1 MKQAARTTVLFVFL
15 FAVWAPSLP
24 AATPSSG
31 TITDQN
37 PTVTYTGGPFF
48 VANVTGEVQTLPS
61 CSSPNPCDFY
71 ALTVN
76 VQASDA
82 TTMQITISTSWPNP
96 TADYDLYVFD
106 SNNNLIGSDAGT
118 ADPEIVVIPA
128 VSGTYTVEVVPF
140 NPLGQSFAGT
150 IALQPIPPKPAQG
163 TGIPPRYQNY
173 AAPVSAGGAE
183 SSGEPSIG
191 VDWNPN
197 IAGLKI
203 GTVDTGGATFFTSN
217 LHQFRVSL
225 DDCASPA
232 TALWADVTTP
242 TEDVTSLDPI
252 GLCDH
257 FGTVPTPGRTFQS
270 QLAAATSILAF
281 SDTDGEAW
289 TQSQGSGQPAG
300 VDHQTLGVG
309 PYNLNSTPPPP
320 PHPLYPNAVY
330 YCSQDLVTAFCSRS
344 DDGGLTFG
352 TGVTIYNLTQCGG
365 IHGHVKVAP
374 DGTVYVPNE
383 SCGANQAV
391 AVSTDNG
398 LTWTVRPIP
407 DSTPG
412 NTDPSVGIASDGT
425 VYFGYQDGTGPS
437 HAKIAVSHD
446 RGLTWNPSVDAGA
459 PLGIQNAVFPELVAG
474 DPNRAAFM
482 FLGSPTGGNYQ
493 DTANFKG
500 IWHAYVATTFDGG
513 NTYITVDA
521 TPNDPVQVGSICNMG
536 VGCSNGDRN
545 LLDFNDLTMDSEGRA
560 VGAFA
565 DGCLTGSCDA
575 TSPNFASRAA
585 LGTVLRQ
592 SGGRRLLSAFD
603 PVEPA
608 IPGAPQLVSA
618 LRESSGVLL
627 TWLAPD
633 NGGSPLTNYLI
644 FRGTISGGETLLKK
658 IKATRTQFLDQS
670 AKPSVQY
677 FYRVEAVNSV
687 GTSTFC
693 GEVSVTQP
701 PPGQSACVLPGLTVA
716 QDASGDQVGAPEGA
730 NTQMDIKSVS
740 VAEPFLGT
748 SLPNK
753 LYLTM
758 KVPNLNQPLQPNSI
772 WNVLFTGPDGVQRFV
787 DMNTNTGPIPA
798 FEYGHVSG
806 TTFNTDGAADSASSF
821 SADGTIQI
829 VIADS
834 VVGNLQPGNQLVNV
848 FGETQTLVGAAG
860 TGALLGVDAT
870 RPGRYIVIGNG
881 ACALSP
887 SQ

>member
-1 MKQAARTTVLFVFL
+1 MQQAARNTVLLIFL

-24 AATPSSG
+24 AATPGSG

-37 PTVTYTGGPFF
+37 ATVTYTGGPYF
-48 VANVTGEVQTLPS
+48 VANVTGQVQTPPACLAPMQ
-61 CSSPNPCDFY
+61 CDLFTLSVSV
-71 ALTVN
+71 AAN
-76 VQASDA
+76 DAS
-82 TTMQITISTSWPNP
+82 TKQISIVISWPNQ
-96 TADYDLYVFD
+96 TADFDLYVFD
-106 SNNNLIGSDAGT
+106 SNNNVIGIDANS
-118 ADPEIVVIPA
+118 ADPEQITMPA
-128 VSGTYTVEVVPF
+128 ISGTYTVQVVPF
-140 NPLGQSFAGT
+140 NPLGQTFVGT
-150 IALQPIPPKPAQG
+150 ISLQPVPPKSPQG
-163 TGIPPRYQNY
+163 AGIPPRYQNF

-197 IAGLKI
+197 VVGLKL

-270 QLAAATSILAF
+270 QLAGASSLLAF

-300 VDHQTLGVG
+300 VDHETLGVG
-309 PYNLNSTPPPP
+309 PYNPNSTPPPP

-330 YCSQDLVTAFCSRS
+330 YCSQDIATAFCSRS

-352 TGVTIYNLTQCGG
+352 AGVPIYNLTHCGG

-383 SCGANQAV
+383 GCGSHQAV

-398 LTWTVRPIP
+398 LTWAVRQIP
-407 DSTPG
+407 DSIPG

-425 VYFGYQDGTGPS
+425 VYFGYQDGTGTS
-437 HAKIAVSHD
+437 HAKIAASHD
-446 RGLTWNPSVDAGA
+446 RGLTWTPSVDAGG
-459 PLGIQNAVFPELVAG
+459 PFGIQNAVFPEVTAG

-482 FLGSPTGGNYQ
+482 FLGTPTGGNYQ
-493 DTANFKG
+493 DTVNFPG

-513 NTYITVDA
+513 KTYVTVDA

-536 VGCSNGDRN
+536 TGCSGSDRN
-545 LLDFNDLTMDSEGRA
+545 LLDFNDLTMDAQGRV
-560 VGAFA
+560 VGAYA

-585 LGTVLRQ
+585 LGTILRQ

-603 PVEPA
+603 PVEPTLPA
-608 IPGAPQLVSA
+608 APHLVSA
-618 LRESSGVLL
+618 LRMSSGVLL
-627 TWLAPD
+627 TWMAPD
-633 NGGSPLTNYLI
+633 NGGSPITGHKI
-644 FRGTISGGETLLKK
+644 FRGTLSGGETLFKS
-658 IKATRTQFLDQS
+658 IKGTKTVFLDQN
-670 AKPSVQY
+670 AKSSVQY
-677 FYRVEAVNSV
+677 FYRVEAVNQI
-687 GTSTFC
+687 GTSAFC
-693 GEVSVTQP
+693 VEVSVTQP
-701 PPGQSACVLPGLTVA
+701 PPGQSACVLPGLTAAV
-716 QDASGDQVGAPEGA
+716 DATGDQVGAPEGL
-730 NTQMDIKSVS
+730 NSQMDILSVS

-748 SLPNK
+748 GAPNK
-753 LYLTM
+753 LYFTM
-758 KVPNLNQPLQPNSI
+758 KVPGLSQPLQPNTI
-772 WNVLFTGPDGVQRFV
+772 WNILFTGPDGVERFV
-787 DMNTNTGPIPA
+787 DMNTNTGPIPV

-806 TTFNTDGAADSASSF
+806 TTFNTDGAADPASSF

-829 VIADS
+829 VIANS
-834 VVGNLQPGNQLVNV
+834 TVGNPQPGNQLVNV

-860 TGALLGVDAT
+860 VGLLQTADTT
-870 RPGRYIVIGNG
+870 RPGRYILIGNQS
-881 ACALSP
+881 CALP
-887 SQ
+887 ASQ